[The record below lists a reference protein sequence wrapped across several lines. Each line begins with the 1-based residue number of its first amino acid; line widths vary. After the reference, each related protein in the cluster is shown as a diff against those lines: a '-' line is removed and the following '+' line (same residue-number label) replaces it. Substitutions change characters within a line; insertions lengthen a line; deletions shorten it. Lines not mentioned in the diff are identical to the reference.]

1 MVLLDLN
8 MPIMD
13 GFEASQMIFKTFD
26 QQVMFQESKSYM
38 IQVSSTDLDMY
49 NSKYLINH
57 IENTFTINSH
67 QI

>member
-1 MVLLDLN
+1 MIKNGYEKKPNQVLYDLVLLDLN

-49 NSKYLINH
+49 N
-57 IENTFTINSH
+57 
-67 QI
+67 